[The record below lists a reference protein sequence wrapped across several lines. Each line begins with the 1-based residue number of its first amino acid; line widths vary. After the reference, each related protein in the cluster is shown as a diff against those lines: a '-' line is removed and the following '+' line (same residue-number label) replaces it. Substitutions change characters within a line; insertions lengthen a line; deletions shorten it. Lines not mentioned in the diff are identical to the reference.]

1 MKVKTILEA
10 NIKGIV
16 VDGTATKEA
25 SGAFEVVNVS
35 TKKVYHS
42 KLGGGG
48 YLDDNK
54 NGLLAVVKAIKDDFD
69 APE

>member
-1 MKVKTILEA
+1 VKTILEA

-16 VDGTATKEA
+16 VDGTGTKEA
-25 SGAFEVVNVS
+25 TGAFEVVNAE

-54 NGLLAVVKAIKDDFD
+54 TALQAVVDAVKADF
-69 APE
+69 A